1 MEKGMGQS
9 PTATQLEGCV
19 KSQAARQTRMLPHG
33 LTLAF
38 LLQTLSVVQVI
49 IVGPYLAIL
58 LFLFLIPLG
67 MYSPCIR
74 EMGTLGPRP
83 ALIGHRGAP
92 MVGLEQLFYIV
103 SSSCVLLPS
112 SSIFFSMKPVEGGRG
127 DISVWNCMP
136 KASLHGFANKDNTAP
151 EGQDGFGG

>member
-1 MEKGMGQS
+1 
-9 PTATQLEGCV
+9 
-19 KSQAARQTRMLPHG
+19 MLPNG

-38 LLQTLSVVQVI
+38 LLQILSVVQVI

-74 EMGTLGPRP
+74 EVGTLGPKP

-92 MVGLEQLFYIV
+92 MVGVEKLLNI
-103 SSSCVLLPS
+103 SSSSVLLPLS
-112 SSIFFSMKPVEGGRG
+112 SSFIFFFFLFFFPLRNQWRVEGEVFQFGIACQR
-127 DISVWNCMP
+127 DHSMVLLTW
-136 KASLHGFANKDNTAP
+136 TALLLRDK
-151 EGQDGFGG
+151 DGFGSQRNKRLYQENGGTLIEN

>member
-1 MEKGMGQS
+1 
-9 PTATQLEGCV
+9 
-19 KSQAARQTRMLPHG
+19 MLPNG

-38 LLQTLSVVQVI
+38 LLQILSVVQVI

-74 EMGTLGPRP
+74 EVGTLGPKP

-92 MVGLEQLFYIV
+92 MVGVEKLLNI
-103 SSSCVLLPS
+103 SSSSVLLPLS
-112 SSIFFSMKPVEGGRG
+112 SSFIFFFFSFLFSLKKSVEGRRG
-127 DISVWNCMP
+127 GISVWNCMP
-136 KASLHGFANKDNTAP
+136 KGSLYGSANMDSTAL
-151 EGQDGFGG
+151 EGQRWVW

>member
-1 MEKGMGQS
+1 
-9 PTATQLEGCV
+9 
-19 KSQAARQTRMLPHG
+19 MLPNG

-38 LLQTLSVVQVI
+38 LLQIFAVVQVV

-74 EMGTLGPRP
+74 EVGTLGPKP

-92 MVGLEQLFYIV
+92 MVGLEKLFYIV
-103 SSSCVLLPS
+103 SSSWELLTS
-112 SSIFFSMKPVEGGRG
+112 SSSFLFFIFPKKSVEGRRG
-127 DISVWNCMP
+127 DISVWSYQPNDHCVGLLRGNMVGLVA
-136 KASLHGFANKDNTAP
+136 KVEESKQET
-151 EGQDGFGG
+151 

>member
-1 MEKGMGQS
+1 
-9 PTATQLEGCV
+9 
-19 KSQAARQTRMLPHG
+19 MLPHG

-38 LLQTLSVVQVI
+38 LLQILSVVQVI

-74 EMGTLGPRP
+74 EMGTLGPKP

-92 MVGLEQLFYIV
+92 MVGLEKLFYII

-112 SSIFFSMKPVEGGRG
+112 SSSSGLVFLGFFSVKSVEGGRG
-127 DISVWNCMP
+127 YIS
-136 KASLHGFANKDNTAP
+136 F
-151 EGQDGFGG
+151 